1 MLSNRT
7 LEGFLS
13 FNQLPPAFRLLITVT
28 FSTPTPE
35 IDSCRQ
41 TKLLSCW
48 LELPPQQITPV
59 HRSAAPIRKNQVF
72 RFAILRPLP
81 NGIENRPQ
89 DSEGIQR
96 NAPMTSIGLSVV
108 EFALI
113 EALYD
118 FNAVEMNSSPPQ
130 RGNLSDPQR
139 T

>member
-1 MLSNRT
+1 VHGS
-7 LEGFLS
+7 E
-13 FNQLPPAFRLLITVT
+13 
-28 FSTPTPE
+28 TPE
-35 IDSCRQ
+35 IHSCGQ
-41 TKLLSCW
+41 TKLLGCW
-48 LELPPQQITPV
+48 LELTQQITPV

-113 EALYD
+113 EAALRLQCGRDEFGRND
-118 FNAVEMNSSPPQ
+118 FAE
-130 RGNLSDPQR
+130 R
-139 T
+139 